1 LGQRRYLHRSQAA
14 AGRFPLR
21 CRTKRL
27 MPQALGALSAV
38 LFLLFATANATAEA
52 AGNSDLA
59 IERAW
64 ARASIGTSRPAAAY
78 FTVVNNGDEA
88 DRLTGISSP
97 VAAMAEVHAVTEESG
112 VMRMHPAGP
121 VDLPP
126 NSRLVLEPG
135 GLHVML
141 MQLREPLVKDGS
153 VTLELQFERA
163 GTMTVEAPVFGPGSM
178 GPDQ

>member
-1 LGQRRYLHRSQAA
+1 MNRAIGMLVVVL
-14 AGRFPLR
+14 
-21 CRTKRL
+21 C
-27 MPQALGALSAV
+27 
-38 LFLLFATANATAEA
+38 LFLPATGMS
-52 AGNSDLA
+52 AGQTRDGDLV

-78 FTVVNNGDEA
+78 FTVINNGDEA
-88 DRLTGISSP
+88 DRLAGISSP
-97 VAAMAEVHAVTEESG
+97 VAAMAEVHAVTEENG

-121 VDLPP
+121 VEVTP

-178 GPDQ
+178 GPDR